1 MKETNNKEKQDN
13 KAYCETCRYYKQS
26 FLVPCE
32 GKCKVLR
39 VKRFGDS
46 NVCTFYEKEQKQL

>member
-1 MKETNNKEKQDN
+1 MKKTNNKEKQDS

-32 GKCKVLR
+32 GKCKA
-39 VKRFGDS
+39 VKIKRYWNS
-46 NVCTFYEKEQKQL
+46 KVCQFYEKEQKE